1 MSLLSKSSLQRQ
13 MNIFRRSP
21 KDGRDGSVNTK
32 AKRMAPATTDPRR
45 AKIAVVGSGCAGL
58 GAVWALRENEEYE
71 VHVFEKA
78 SKLGGHT
85 NTQIWTHHDLEVPVD
100 TGFIVLNT
108 ATYPNFI
115 RFLTEVGVETTE
127 TEMTF
132 GVSRDGGKFEWSG
145 ESQGVFAQRR
155 NLFRPAHWR
164 MIFDIIRFNQFALD
178 LLADDKLG
186 SHRKYPEDMSIGSYL
201 DAQGYCQSFRDDYLI
216 PMTAAVWS
224 TSPDKCSLEFPAT
237 TLVRFMWNH
246 HLLSTIASRPPWLT
260 IPGGSQR
267 YIDAI
272 VSQFPKDRLHLH
284 TNCEVANVLRPNRND
299 GPDSSV
305 TVSWI
310 DSLTGRIE
318 GDVFSHVILACH
330 GDEILPLLAKHGS
343 RPQTA
348 TSTTSSQLS
357 GSTAVS
363 STLSSTSSPSS
374 TKPTY
379 LKTSSSPTSR
389 ITYISQTELDIF
401 SSFHTTQNTAYL
413 HSDLSLMPTRRKTWT
428 AWNYLTTSC
437 PSKLSSPAEV
447 SLTYNMNILQ
457 HIPTDLYGDVLVTMN
472 PPHPPRPDLTQG
484 RFTYRHPLYTAESV
498 RAQRRLPEV
507 QGKRGVS
514 FAGAWTKYG
523 FHEDGFSS
531 GLKVAVEHL
540 GAKLPFEFVDSTY
553 SRGHLPVLD
562 WRDYLLRV
570 VLLVLL
576 FWLRVLDWVVQAPG
590 VREVVRVGGKV
601 GETVLNLGEYVGVL

>member
-1 MSLLSKSSLQRQ
+1 
-13 MNIFRRSP
+13 
-21 KDGRDGSVNTK
+21 
-32 AKRMAPATTDPRR
+32 MAPATIDSQR

-71 VHVFEKA
+71 VHVFEKG

-85 NTQIWTHHDLEVPVD
+85 NTQIWRCNDLEVPVD

-115 RFLTEVGVETTE
+115 RFLKEVGVETTE

-145 ESQGVFAQRR
+145 ESQGIFAQRR

-186 SHRKYPEDMSIGSYL
+186 PHRKYPQDMSIGSYL

-284 TNCEVANVLRPNRND
+284 TNCEVANVLRPTRND

-310 DSLTGRIE
+310 DSRTGRIE
-318 GDVFSHVILACH
+318 GDIFSH
-330 GDEILPLLAKHGS
+330 
-343 RPQTA
+343 
-348 TSTTSSQLS
+348 
-357 GSTAVS
+357 
-363 STLSSTSSPSS
+363 
-374 TKPTY
+374 
-379 LKTSSSPTSR
+379 
-389 ITYISQTELDIF
+389 LDIF
-401 SSFHTTQNTAYL
+401 SSFHTTQNTTYL

-428 AWNYLTTSC
+428 AWNYLTTSS
-437 PSKLSSPAEV
+437 PSQLSSPAEV

-457 HIPTDLYGDVLVTMN
+457 HIPTDRYGDVLVTMN
-472 PPHPPRPDLTQG
+472 PPHPPHPDLTQG

-498 RAQRRLPEV
+498 RAQTRLAEV

-514 FAGAWTKYG
+514 FAGAWAKYG

-531 GLKVAVEHL
+531 GLKVAMEHL
-540 GAKLPFEFVDSTY
+540 GAKLPFELVDSTY

-570 VLLVLL
+570 VLAMLL
-576 FWLRVLDWVVQAPG
+576 FWLRILDWVVQAPG
-590 VREVVRVGGKV
+590 VREVVHVGGKV
-601 GETVLNLGEYVGVL
+601 GETGLDLGEYVGVL